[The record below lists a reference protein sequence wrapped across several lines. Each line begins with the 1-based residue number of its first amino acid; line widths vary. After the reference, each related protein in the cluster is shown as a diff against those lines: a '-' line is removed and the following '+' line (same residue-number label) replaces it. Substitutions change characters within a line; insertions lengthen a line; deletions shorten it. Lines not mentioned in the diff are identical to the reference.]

1 MLGLKRSAVRL
12 FPHDPA
18 WEELALDAIM
28 RLRGVLGHAA
38 QDIRHIGS
46 TSIPH
51 IAAKPIID
59 IAVGMNEPDDIL
71 PFAPQLEQNG
81 FIRRPCND
89 NEWQRFFSCGD
100 FAADTRTHHIHVVR
114 HGGKEWRNYVNF
126 RDYLTRRPEEAQLY
140 ETVKLELAARFPGD
154 RAAYTEGKCEIISY
168 LLRKATAWSWLGK
181 KAHIVIDRPV
191 GHIRRKSGYSLVY
204 PINYGYIPGVLG
216 GDGEYLDVYLLGV
229 SEPVRELDCRVIG
242 MVHRRN
248 DVEDKLIAAPDG
260 MRFTKAEI
268 ESAVRFQEQYYDSLV
283 QTADEA

>member
-18 WEELALDAIM
+18 WEEPALDAIM

-38 QDIRHIGS
+38 QDIQHIGS

-59 IAVGMNEPDDIL
+59 IAV
-71 PFAPQLEQNG
+71 
-81 FIRRPCND
+81 
-89 NEWQRFFSCGD
+89 
-100 FAADTRTHHIHVVR
+100 IHVVR

-154 RAAYTEGKCEIISY
+154 RAAYTEGKREIISY

-260 MRFTKAEI
+260 MRFTKAEM